1 MYARVVVDKRTKSLD
16 KFFDYRVPDGLEVNI
31 GSSVIVPFGT
41 KNIPTEAYVFELSET
56 TSAKRIK
63 EIQKLSGK
71 GVMFD
76 KSMTDVIKYMREKYL
91 CSYIEAVHA
100 CIPAGTGIKSVEYI
114 CLLKEDCSV
123 SGGRKRQVVDFL
135 RETGAP
141 VEFTELCERFGD
153 VSGIVRELVNDGVVE
168 RSFDEIRNIKDKYTT
183 VVSIA
188 VSAEEAEAAAQLMQK
203 KAPNQARLLE
213 LLSQVDFISIRD
225 LKILAGDCSS
235 SLKALEQK
243 GFVLKSLRE
252 TFRDPYNKYVKPDNE
267 KQLTDEQKSVLYDIN
282 TALDENE
289 FKKFLLYGVTG
300 SGKTEVFMQ
309 AVSQCIKSGR
319 QAVVL
324 VPEIS
329 LTPQTVNRFTSRF
342 GDRVAVFHSGL
353 SLGEKF
359 DQWKKMRDG
368 ACDVVIGARS
378 AVFAPFKNIGIT
390 VIDEEHSDTY
400 KSEISPRYDARE
412 VAEFRMRANGG
423 VLLLASATPRI
434 EDYYDAG
441 HGKLNLL
448 KMEKRYNNNSM
459 PEIYITD
466 MRSELKN
473 GNKSMFSKV
482 LYDEINKNLEN
493 REQTILFLNRR
504 GFSTFVCCRECGF
517 VARCP
522 NCNIS
527 LTYHKADDT
536 LQCHYCGHTVKNYTV
551 CPKCGSKY
559 IRYFGGGTQRV
570 EEEVKKLFPTASVI
584 RMDIDTTGKKQ
595 SHQEILKRFESEK
608 IDILI
613 GTQMVSKGLDFEN
626 VTLVGVISADTM
638 LNIDDFRSEERTFG
652 ILEQVSGRAGRGNK
666 NGRAVIQTYTPENNA
681 VIMCSSHDYVSFY
694 NDEIKMREMMWY
706 PPFSELIC
714 IQFSGE
720 SFQTVSNCARYFVKA
735 MSYAA
740 VPDSQSRV
748 LGPVPC
754 AVSKIKN
761 KYRWQILIKCRNA
774 DAYNTV
780 LTEARA
786 ACARSDTYKRVV
798 ISIDKK
804 PLHIY

>member
-1 MYARVVVDKRTKSLD
+1 MYARVIVDKRTKSLD
-16 KFFDYRVPDGLEVNI
+16 KFFDYKIPDGLRVEI
-31 GSSVIVPFGT
+31 GSSVIVPFGP
-41 KNIPTEAYVFELSET
+41 KNIPTEAYVFEISET
-56 TSAKRIK
+56 TYAKRVK

-71 GVMFD
+71 GIMFD
-76 KSMTDVIKYMREKYL
+76 RAMTEVIKYMREKYL

-100 CIPAGTGIKSVEYI
+100 CVPAGTEIKSVEYI
-114 CLLKEDCSV
+114 CLFKDGVGTLSGKKKEIFDYLTEN
-123 SGGRKRQVVDFL
+123 GGAVEYTGLCEKFGDISAQL
-135 RETGAP
+135 REM
-141 VEFTELCERFGD
+141 
-153 VSGIVRELVNDGVVE
+153 INDGVLK
-168 RSFDEIRNIKDKYTT
+168 RSFDEIRNIKDKYVA
-183 VVSIA
+183 VVSLA
-188 VSAEEAEAAAQLMQK
+188 VTVAEAEK
-203 KAPNQARLLE
+203 TIETIRRKAPMQARVLEVLLE
-213 LLSQVDFISIRD
+213 SEFISLKD
-225 LKILAGDCSS
+225 LKMFIGECSS
-235 SLKALEQK
+235 AVKSLTEKGFISKSLK
-243 GFVLKSLRE
+243 E
-252 TFRDPYNKYVKPDNE
+252 TFRDPYNMYVKPETE
-267 KQLTDEQKSVLYDIN
+267 KQLTDEQKTVLYDIN
-282 TALDENE
+282 TAVEDGR
-289 FKKFLLYGVTG
+289 FDKFLLYGVTG
-300 SGKTEVFMQ
+300 SGKTEVFLR
-309 AVSQCIKSGR
+309 AVSKCINNGK
-319 QAVVL
+319 QAIVL

-342 GDRVAVFHSGL
+342 GERVAVFHSGL

-368 ACDVVIGARS
+368 VCDVVIGARS
-378 AVFAPFKNIGIT
+378 AVFAPFKNVGII

-400 KSEISPRYDARE
+400 KSEIAPRYDARD
-412 VAEFRMRANGG
+412 VAEFRMRAGNG

-434 EDYYDAG
+434 EDYYSTSKSG
-441 HGKLNLL
+441 LKLL

-466 MRSELKN
+466 MRAELKN

-482 LYDEINKNLEN
+482 MYEEIKKNLEN

-504 GFSTFVCCRECGF
+504 GFSTFVSCRECGF

-551 CPKCGSKY
+551 CPKCSSRY

-570 EEEVKKLFPTASVI
+570 EEEVKNLFPKASVI

-595 SHQEILKRFESEK
+595 SHQEILKKFETEK

-638 LNIDDFRSEERTFG
+638 LNIDDFRSDERTFG
-652 ILEQVSGRAGRGNK
+652 ILEQVSGRAGRGAK
-666 NGRAVIQTYTPENNA
+666 KGRAVIQTYTPDNST
-681 VIMCSSHDYVSFY
+681 ILMCAEHDYLSFY
-694 NDEIKMREMMWY
+694 ENEIKMREMMWY
-706 PPFSELIC
+706 PPFSEMIC
-714 IQFSGE
+714 IQFSGS
-720 SFQTVSNCARYFVKA
+720 SFQAVSNCARYFVKV
-735 MSYAA
+735 MNMKHVS
-740 VPDSQSRV
+740 DGESRI

-761 KYRWQILIKCRNA
+761 KYRWQVIIKCPDA
-774 DAYNTV
+774 DAYNIA
-780 LTEARA
+780 LTEART
-786 ACARSDTYKRVV
+786 ACARSEQYEKVV
-798 ISIDKK
+798 VSIDKN